1 MVGVFAEFEREII
14 RERVIAGQ
22 ARARATG
29 VRFGRPTIPAD
40 KAAAIITGL
49 KSGTGVVKL
58 AKAHGVGVGTVERA
72 LSRLARRGSVAP
84 SYRLPKPLNL
94 FNPSPAVR

>member
-1 MVGVFAEFEREII
+1 MAGVFAEFEREII

-49 KSGTGVVKL
+49 KSGTGVMKL
-58 AKAHGVGVGTVERA
+58 AKAHGVGTVERA

-84 SYRLPKPLNL
+84 SYRLPKVIE
-94 FNPSPAVR
+94 FI